1 MKRLCSTVL
10 IMEAIV
16 IGLAIPVA
24 VHIDHLTPHTAG
36 VTGGIAAGA
45 AIVAAMLARW
55 QLQLTLVLGSLL
67 QVYLIASGQIVPV
80 MYVLGAIFAAF
91 WVIGIWLG
99 RRVERAAGH

>member
-1 MKRLCSTVL
+1 VKRLCATVL

-36 VTGGIAAGA
+36 LTGG
-45 AIVAAMLARW
+45 VAAAAAVVLALLARW

-80 MYVLGAIFAAF
+80 MYVLGPIFAAF

-99 RRVERAAGH
+99 RRAERAAGH

>member
-16 IGLAIPVA
+16 IGLAIPVSI
-24 VHIDHLTPHTAG
+24 HIDHLTPHTAG
-36 VTGGIAAGA
+36 LTGGIAA
-45 AIVAAMLARW
+45 VAAVVIALVARW
-55 QLQLTLVLGSLL
+55 QLQVTLVLGSLL
-67 QVYLIASGQIVPV
+67 QAYLIASGQIVPV

>member
-1 MKRLCSTVL
+1 VKRLCSTVL

-24 VHIDHLTPHTAG
+24 IHIDHLTPHTAG
-36 VTGGIAAGA
+36 LTGGIAAGA
-45 AIVAAMLARW
+45 AVVLAMLARW

-67 QVYLIASGQIVPV
+67 QVYLIVAGQIVPV
-80 MYVLGAIFAAF
+80 MYALGAIFAAF

-99 RRVERAAGH
+99 RRVERAVGH

>member
-1 MKRLCSTVL
+1 VKRLCSTVL

-36 VTGGIAAGA
+36 LTGGIAAGA
-45 AIVAAMLARW
+45 AIVLAMLARW

-67 QVYLIASGQIVPV
+67 QVYLIAAGKIIPV

>member
-1 MKRLCSTVL
+1 VRRLCATVL

-24 VHIDHLTPHTAG
+24 IHIDHLTPHTAG
-36 VTGGIAAGA
+36 LTGGVAAGA
-45 AIVAAMLARW
+45 AVVLALLARRH
-55 QLQLTLVLGSLL
+55 LQLTLVLGSLL